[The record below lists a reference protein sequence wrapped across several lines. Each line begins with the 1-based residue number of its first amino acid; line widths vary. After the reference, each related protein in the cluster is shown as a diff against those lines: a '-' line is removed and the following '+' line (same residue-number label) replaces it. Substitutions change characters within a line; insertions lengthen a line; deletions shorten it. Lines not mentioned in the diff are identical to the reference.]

1 MLVISFCQGQCPRG
15 LQSNTGK
22 EPGPL
27 GDHVEQSCCH
37 PLPSEPL
44 QERRF
49 CL

>member
-1 MLVISFCQGQCPRG
+1 MLG
-15 LQSNTGK
+15 LASARDDALGDNSNTGK
-22 EPGPL
+22 EPGPP

-44 QERRF
+44 QDRKF